1 MNKKRYMAPH
11 IQVCGLTSMNG
22 VMEPEIGIGSR
33 TGEALSKQGSWF
45 DEDEDIAD
53 ASDTSFDEEN
63 VMTSMDGY
71 NLAEGGEEGNMYDD
85 SLADEEVEVDDYYDI
100 DSFNSDEL

>member
-45 DEDEDIAD
+45 DEDEDTD
-53 ASDTSFDEEN
+53 DDFLSGDLRDDEKE
-63 VMTSMDGY
+63 T
-71 NLAEGGEEGNMYDD
+71 A
-85 SLADEEVEVDDYYDI
+85 
-100 DSFNSDEL
+100 NSW

>member
-1 MNKKRYMAPH
+1 MAPH

-45 DEDEDIAD
+45 DEDEDTDDDFLSGDLWDDEKEA
-53 ASDTSFDEEN
+53 ASSW
-63 VMTSMDGY
+63 
-71 NLAEGGEEGNMYDD
+71 
-85 SLADEEVEVDDYYDI
+85 
-100 DSFNSDEL
+100 

>member
-45 DEDEDIAD
+45 DEDEDTDDDFLSGDLWDDEKEA
-53 ASDTSFDEEN
+53 ASSWSNN
-63 VMTSMDGY
+63 VTQTKQRSCW
-71 NLAEGGEEGNMYDD
+71 
-85 SLADEEVEVDDYYDI
+85 
-100 DSFNSDEL
+100 

>member
-45 DEDEDIAD
+45 DEDEDTD
-53 ASDTSFDEEN
+53 DDFLSGDLWDDEKETAN
-63 VMTSMDGY
+63 
-71 NLAEGGEEGNMYDD
+71 
-85 SLADEEVEVDDYYDI
+85 I
-100 DSFNSDEL
+100 W

>member
-45 DEDEDIAD
+45 DEDEDTD
-53 ASDTSFDEEN
+53 DDFLSGDLWDDEKE
-63 VMTSMDGY
+63 
-71 NLAEGGEEGNMYDD
+71 A
-85 SLADEEVEVDDYYDI
+85 A
-100 DSFNSDEL
+100 NSW

>member
-45 DEDEDIAD
+45 DEDEDTD
-53 ASDTSFDEEN
+53 DDFLSGDLWDDEKE
-63 VMTSMDGY
+63 T
-71 NLAEGGEEGNMYDD
+71 A
-85 SLADEEVEVDDYYDI
+85 
-100 DSFNSDEL
+100 NSW

>member
-1 MNKKRYMAPH
+1 MAPH

-45 DEDEDIAD
+45 DEDEDTD
-53 ASDTSFDEEN
+53 DDFLSGDLWDDEKE
-63 VMTSMDGY
+63 
-71 NLAEGGEEGNMYDD
+71 A
-85 SLADEEVEVDDYYDI
+85 A
-100 DSFNSDEL
+100 NSW

>member
-1 MNKKRYMAPH
+1 MNKKRYIAPH

-45 DEDEDIAD
+45 DEDEDTDDDFLSGDLWDDEKEA
-53 ASDTSFDEEN
+53 ASN
-63 VMTSMDGY
+63 W
-71 NLAEGGEEGNMYDD
+71 
-85 SLADEEVEVDDYYDI
+85 
-100 DSFNSDEL
+100 

>member
-1 MNKKRYMAPH
+1 MAPH

-45 DEDEDIAD
+45 DEDEDTD
-53 ASDTSFDEEN
+53 DDFLSGDLWDDEKE
-63 VMTSMDGY
+63 T
-71 NLAEGGEEGNMYDD
+71 A
-85 SLADEEVEVDDYYDI
+85 
-100 DSFNSDEL
+100 NSW

>member
-45 DEDEDIAD
+45 DEDEDTDDDFLSGDLWEDEKEIA
-53 ASDTSFDEEN
+53 
-63 VMTSMDGY
+63 
-71 NLAEGGEEGNMYDD
+71 
-85 SLADEEVEVDDYYDI
+85 
-100 DSFNSDEL
+100 NSG

>member
-45 DEDEDIAD
+45 DEDEDTDDDFLSGDLWDDEKEA
-53 ASDTSFDEEN
+53 ASSW
-63 VMTSMDGY
+63 
-71 NLAEGGEEGNMYDD
+71 
-85 SLADEEVEVDDYYDI
+85 
-100 DSFNSDEL
+100 

>member
-45 DEDEDIAD
+45 DEDEDTDDDFLSGDLWDDEKEA
-53 ASDTSFDEEN
+53 ASN
-63 VMTSMDGY
+63 W
-71 NLAEGGEEGNMYDD
+71 
-85 SLADEEVEVDDYYDI
+85 
-100 DSFNSDEL
+100 

>member
-1 MNKKRYMAPH
+1 MNKKRYIAPH

-45 DEDEDIAD
+45 DEDEDTD
-53 ASDTSFDEEN
+53 DDFLSGDLWDDEKE
-63 VMTSMDGY
+63 T
-71 NLAEGGEEGNMYDD
+71 A
-85 SLADEEVEVDDYYDI
+85 
-100 DSFNSDEL
+100 NSW

>member
-11 IQVCGLTSMNG
+11 IQVCGLTSMNR

-45 DEDEDIAD
+45 DEDEDTD
-53 ASDTSFDEEN
+53 DDFLGGDLWDDEKE
-63 VMTSMDGY
+63 
-71 NLAEGGEEGNMYDD
+71 A
-85 SLADEEVEVDDYYDI
+85 A
-100 DSFNSDEL
+100 NSW